1 MKPIIISAVLLAGFA
16 LGVRAAGLKECT
28 FTQVI
33 NDVNVTAAAT
43 KASQAAKVNDSFK
56 APDLIRTGAKSRAEL
71 QAPDKT
77 LTRIGANTV
86 FSIEPAG
93 RNLKLEQGSL
103 LFHSPAGKG
112 GGTIKSAGASAS
124 VLGTTLL
131 VACTL
136 DGGFKTIVLEG
147 RGTVTL
153 TNGRVKILKAGEMIF
168 IPPGAKDFG
177 PLILI
182 NLDKLVG
189 GSSLV
194 GGFPAPLPSLPSIRA
209 AISRQNLALAAGRVI
224 DTGAFIGGSG
234 LGNDPKIIS
243 PSQAGF
249 AVGLVFEQKASEKP
263 SVVFPR
269 PAGFAGGPVFE
280 QKAIEKPSAVG
291 QP

>member
-1 MKPIIISAVLLAGFA
+1 MKQIIYPALVMAGLA
-16 LGVRAAGLKECT
+16 LGARGVELKECT

-43 KASQAAKVNDSFK
+43 KATQAAKVNDAFK
-56 APDLIRTGAKSRAEL
+56 SPDLIRTGAKSRAEL

-93 RNLKLEQGSL
+93 RNLKLEQGSV

-124 VLGTTLL
+124 VLGTTLI

-147 RGTVTL
+147 RCTVTL
-153 TNGRVKILKAGEMIF
+153 PNGRVKILEAGEMIF

-182 NLDKLVG
+182 NLDKLTG

-194 GGFPAPLPSLPSIRA
+194 GGFPTALPSLAKIREA
-209 AISRQNLALAAGRVI
+209 VNRQNLELAAGRVI
-224 DTGAFIGGSG
+224 DTGSFIGGSG

-243 PSQAGF
+243 PNQAGF
-249 AVGLVFEQKASEKP
+249 AVG
-263 SVVFPR
+263 
-269 PAGFAGGPVFE
+269 PVFG
-280 QKAIEKPSAVG
+280 QKAIVGGG